1 MRSSWDIPLNGHM
14 QDLSSINQ
22 MDNMLTMEQDYVFV
36 VFQKLSIH
44 TTQVTEIRRK
54 DMHGFMFY

>member
-36 VFQKLSIH
+36 VF
-44 TTQVTEIRRK
+44 
-54 DMHGFMFY
+54 